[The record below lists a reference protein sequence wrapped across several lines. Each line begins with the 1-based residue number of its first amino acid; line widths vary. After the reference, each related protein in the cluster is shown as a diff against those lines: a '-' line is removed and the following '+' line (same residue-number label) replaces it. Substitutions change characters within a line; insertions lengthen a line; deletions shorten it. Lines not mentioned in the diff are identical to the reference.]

1 MAVGPRR
8 GHGGARRGHEI
19 LGASAAVKSDPGP
32 AKEALGNAVFTNDPK
47 GGDASST
54 KTETEPFRGQRHPRR
69 RHGVAL
75 FPQAQISA
83 CFGILD
89 SHIYSYVNRF
99 PAKCG
104 IWILSQFPFLPT
116 SHKT

>member
-1 MAVGPRR
+1 M
-8 GHGGARRGHEI
+8 
-19 LGASAAVKSDPGP
+19 
-32 AKEALGNAVFTNDPK
+32 FTNDPK

-75 FPQAQISA
+75 FPQAQITA
-83 CFGILD
+83 CGILD

-104 IWILSQFPFLPT
+104 IWILSHCFLSSQRPAK
-116 SHKT
+116 HKKKKNIVDTESCLYVSWKQCFN